1 MHRLGTSGHCQTR
14 QSGFWGAH
22 ERTVL
27 SFLNVKSFGLRGAIG
42 FWERQEE
49 TFWPIEPQGSEPVSI
64 KMAPRAEHARYPT
77 VGTGLGVP
85 GPASGAILRLASL
98 KAPTDCQGS
107 QERGRTKNIKKS
119 GFYREVMKPRA
130 NTQKEMCQ
138 SQK

>member
-14 QSGFWGAH
+14 QSGFWGVH

-42 FWERQEE
+42 FLERQEE
-49 TFWPIEPQGSEPVSI
+49 TFWPIEPQGTEPVSI
-64 KMAPRAEHARYPT
+64 KMAPGADARYPT

-107 QERGRTKNIKKS
+107 QERGRN
-119 GFYREVMKPRA
+119 
-130 NTQKEMCQ
+130 QKYKEIRVL
-138 SQK
+138 